1 MKSRILCISVHRD
14 DVRKLSQMLHALPVA
29 LEHARTLAQARAKL
43 LSTDYDVILT
53 ESAFPSGTWLDV
65 LHLVREAPRDVRVI
79 VTDPKADARF
89 WTEALNLGAFDLL
102 TQPFDEHEVRRII
115 QNACTRVASAGAV
128 L

>member
-65 LHLVREAPRDVRVI
+65 LHLVREAPREVRVI

>member
-1 MKSRILCISVHRD
+1 MKSRVLCISVHRED
-14 DVRKLSQMLHALPVA
+14 AQKLSQMLHALPVA

-65 LHLVREAPRDVRVI
+65 LHLVREAPREVRVI

-102 TQPFDEHEVRRII
+102 TQPFEENEVRRII
-115 QNACTRVASAGAV
+115 QNACTRVATAGAV

>member
-1 MKSRILCISVHRD
+1 MKSRVLCISVHRD
-14 DVRKLSQMLHALPVA
+14 DARKLSQMLHALPVA

-102 TQPFDEHEVRRII
+102 AQPFEENEVRRII
-115 QNACTRVASAGAV
+115 QNACARVASAGAA

>member
-1 MKSRILCISVHRD
+1 MKSRVLCISVHRD
-14 DVRKLSQMLHALPVA
+14 DARKLSQMLRALPVA
-29 LEHARTLAQARAKL
+29 LEHARTLAQARTKL

-65 LHLVREAPRDVRVI
+65 LHLVREAPREVRVI

-102 TQPFDEHEVRRII
+102 TQPFEENEVRRII
-115 QNACTRVASAGAV
+115 QNACTRVATAGAV

>member
-1 MKSRILCISVHRD
+1 MKSRVLCISVHQED
-14 DVRKLSQMLHALPVA
+14 AQKLSQMLHALPVA
-29 LEHARTLAQARAKL
+29 LEHARTLKQARTKL

-53 ESAFPSGTWLDV
+53 ESTFPTGTWLDV
-65 LHLVREAPRDVRVI
+65 LHLVREAPREIRVI

-89 WTEALNLGAFDLL
+89 WADALNLGAYDLL
-102 TQPFDEHEVRRII
+102 TQPFEENEVRRII

>member
-1 MKSRILCISVHRD
+1 MEFRVLCISVHQED
-14 DVRKLSQMLHALPVA
+14 AQKLSQMLHALPVA
-29 LEHARTLAQARAKL
+29 LEHARTLKQARAKL

-53 ESAFPSGTWLDV
+53 ESAFPTGTWLDV
-65 LHLVREAPRDVRVI
+65 LHLVREAPREVRVI

-89 WTEALNLGAFDLL
+89 WAEALNLGAYDLL
-102 TQPFDEHEVRRII
+102 TQPFDEQEVRRIM